1 MVDRDVVTAKISIL
15 ERCLSRIETI
25 KQQAGLTEVDR
36 DDILALNLERA
47 IQAVI
52 GLATHIV
59 ATESYGVPDSAG
71 DAFRL
76 LCERKLISGDLAKRL
91 QKMVG
96 FRNIAIH
103 DYRKLDPAIVETILT
118 RRLGD
123 LREFA
128 ALVIEA
134 FGLGPDSGLFQTE

>member
-1 MVDRDVVTAKISIL
+1 
-15 ERCLSRIETI
+15 
-25 KQQAGLTEVDR
+25 
-36 DDILALNLERA
+36 
-47 IQAVI
+47 
-52 GLATHIV
+52 
-59 ATESYGVPDSAG
+59 
-71 DAFRL
+71 
-76 LCERKLISGDLAKRL
+76 
-91 QKMVG
+91 MVG

-134 FGLGPDSGLFQTE
+134 FGLGREAISRTIG

>member
-1 MVDRDVVTAKISIL
+1 MVDLDVVTAKISTL

-59 ATESYGVPDSAG
+59 ATEAYGVPDSAG
-71 DAFRL
+71 ESFRL
-76 LCERKLISGDLAKRL
+76 LGERKMIPGDLVKRL

-128 ALVIEA
+128 TLVIEA
-134 FGLGPDSGLFQTE
+134 FGLGRGEG

>member
-1 MVDRDVVTAKISIL
+1 MVDLDVVTAKISTL

-25 KQQAGLTEVDR
+25 KQQAGLSEVDR

-76 LCERKLISGDLAKRL
+76 LGERKMIPADLVKRL

-103 DYRKLDPAIVETILT
+103 DYRKLDPAIVEAILG

-128 ALVIEA
+128 ARVIEG
-134 FGLGPDSGLFQTE
+134 FGLGPA